1 VGGTDA
7 GAVDGETRRVEA
19 AGAASLRKLSELP
32 LKIRAWL
39 VAYGVGAPV
48 LFLSR
53 DPVMNAL
60 KAEPDAQ
67 FVILAYLVGSFL
79 QVLLVW
85 LYKLSMWWAY
95 LEEMNTIAKG
105 SVRYK
110 FVDWF
115 TNTFW
120 VEGLID
126 FLSVALFGYA
136 TTRILL
142 VLAA

>member
-1 VGGTDA
+1 MTPRRGNTPEKKEKGFYDA
-7 GAVDGETRRVEA
+7 YS
-19 AGAASLRKLSELP
+19 SLARTF
-32 LKIRAWL
+32 RAWL
-39 VAYGVGAPV
+39 VAYGIGAPV

-53 DPVMNAL
+53 DSVMGVV
-60 KAEPDAQ
+60 KAVPDARYI
-67 FVILAYLVGSFL
+67 ILAYLVGSLL

-95 LEEMNTIAKG
+95 LEEMNTIPPE

-120 VEGLID
+120 IEGFVDLLTIG
-126 FLSVALFGYA
+126 LFSYA

-142 VLAA
+142 VLAV